1 MIDVLQMAPKAAVV
15 LDSATNS
22 KVAFG
27 SCAGA
32 GDEPTASD
40 EVLANAGRHSLTGDI
55 GVGRGN
61 HNIGTRDAKDVR
73 NDHVKGVDSDA
84 ACIAADRARL
94 LVDDYHYLI
103 KGQDDRLVRLPGDGK
118 RLAVDDQIGDHRA
131 TADYWAS
138 RRADS
143 HGAGPKEVGCYG
155 IAAGG
160 QADIGDRG
168 F

>member
-1 MIDVLQMAPKAAVV
+1 MNSRWPQRVPSSLIPPPTPKLPLAPDWVPV
-15 LDSATNS
+15 MNPPPVTNS
-22 KVAFG
+22 L
-27 SCAGA
+27 
-32 GDEPTASD
+32 P
-40 EVLANAGRHSLTGDI
+40 GDI

-94 LVDDYHYLI
+94 LVDDYHYPAN
-103 KGQDDRLVRLPGDGK
+103 GQGDRLVRLPGDGK

-131 TADYWAS
+131 TADRWAS